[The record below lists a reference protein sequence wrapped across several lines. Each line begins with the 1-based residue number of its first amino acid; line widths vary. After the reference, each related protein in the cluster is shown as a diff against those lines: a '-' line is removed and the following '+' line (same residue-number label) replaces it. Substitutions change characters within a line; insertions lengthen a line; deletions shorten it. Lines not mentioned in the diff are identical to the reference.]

1 MLNVKVRTFMFNTI
15 PKGEYCMENGV
26 IDPSLCPIS
35 FTLSIVGGKWKW
47 VLLWILST
55 RGIQR
60 YGEIRKLL
68 PGITHKILIKHL
80 KELEGNGLILRKE
93 YSQVPPKVEY
103 SLTEKGR
110 TLIPILEHM
119 SDWGSVNINQ
129 S

>member
-1 MLNVKVRTFMFNTI
+1 M
-15 PKGEYCMENGV
+15 
-26 IDPSLCPIS
+26 
-35 FTLSIVGGKWKW
+35 
-47 VLLWILST
+47 
-55 RGIQR
+55 QR

-68 PGITHKILIKHL
+68 PGITHKILIKHI